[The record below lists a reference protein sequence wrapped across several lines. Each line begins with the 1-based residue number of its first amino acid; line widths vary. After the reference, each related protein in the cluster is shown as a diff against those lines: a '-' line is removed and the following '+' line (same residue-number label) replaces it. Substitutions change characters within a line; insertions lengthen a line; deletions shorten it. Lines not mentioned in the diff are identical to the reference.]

1 MKDFTLSS
9 MTQSFASVSSL
20 PRDTSCD
27 DLDSAADKT
36 VTEEYDV
43 QVDFSLSCN
52 AFIMVLINH
61 PLQIQQTPKSKSR
74 FCLDSTKLQEIESLT
89 AGSPP
94 GEVSHILADIAEVS
108 ERSLHT
114 EEEEEVDPV
123 SKILSERTEIFLQ
136 KKKRKIHKREKM
148 SKLEDEITLEAA
160 ICGWRSVPEEAKYC
174 SESEMRREIL
184 QKNNESDMLR
194 KLAWSLEPDN
204 MIDTNVPRV
213 PTVDTG
219 KSCEDIDVVHLDEN
233 IVQLSEA
240 VNMDTE
246 LCDDGSQRVDTN
258 DQMKSDPDDTEIN
271 GEEKEK
277 CDTQSVD
284 DRNIDDGTSD
294 KGKEMIKRVKLSN
307 FVPTYY
313 PAN

>member
-1 MKDFTLSS
+1 
-9 MTQSFASVSSL
+9 
-20 PRDTSCD
+20 
-27 DLDSAADKT
+27 
-36 VTEEYDV
+36 
-43 QVDFSLSCN
+43 
-52 AFIMVLINH
+52 
-61 PLQIQQTPKSKSR
+61 
-74 FCLDSTKLQEIESLT
+74 
-89 AGSPP
+89 
-94 GEVSHILADIAEVS
+94 
-108 ERSLHT
+108 
-114 EEEEEVDPV
+114 
-123 SKILSERTEIFLQ
+123 
-136 KKKRKIHKREKM
+136 
-148 SKLEDEITLEAA
+148 
-160 ICGWRSVPEEAKYC
+160 
-174 SESEMRREIL
+174 
-184 QKNNESDMLR
+184 
-194 KLAWSLEPDN
+194 

-307 FVPTYY
+307 FVLTYY